1 MHVSTAQFGPTPMLS
16 TLTMDAAIVGLI
28 ACCAVLYL
36 VWLLIRHR
44 VLMRRR
50 GAFLCALRVMGG
62 SKPGSW
68 MMGSARYVDG
78 AFEWFR
84 AIDPR
89 PVPTIVLRRGGLAMV
104 EHRPPTI
111 DDALVVASSSYEI
124 VTLETG
130 RKGRSS
136 TCQIA
141 VNPGVVTG
149 LLSWLEAAPPGGV
162 EYATEGHLV

>member
-1 MHVSTAQFGPTPMLS
+1 MSTAQFGPTLMLS
-16 TLTMDAAIVGLI
+16 TLAMDAVIIGLI
-28 ACCAVLYL
+28 VWCAVLYMM
-36 VWLLIRHR
+36 WLLIRHR

-62 SKPGSW
+62 PKPGGW
-68 MMGSARYVDG
+68 MIGSARYVGG
-78 AFEWFR
+78 AFEWYR

-89 PVPTIVLRRGGLAMV
+89 HVPTIVLRRGGLVMV
-104 EHRPPTI
+104 EHRPPVLG
-111 DDALVVASSSYEI
+111 DALALASSAYEI

-136 TCQIA
+136 VCQVA
-141 VNPGVVTG
+141 VDPGVVTG
-149 LLSWLEAAPPGGV
+149 LMSWLEAAPPGGV